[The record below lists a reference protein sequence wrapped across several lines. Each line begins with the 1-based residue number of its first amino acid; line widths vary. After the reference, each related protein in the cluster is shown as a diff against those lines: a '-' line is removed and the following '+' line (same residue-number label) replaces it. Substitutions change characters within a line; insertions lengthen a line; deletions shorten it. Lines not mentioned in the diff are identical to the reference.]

1 MSNEYSRIYGMPKV
15 AQYPTGR
22 RMMTFGR
29 DIQIPNPVWD
39 AKAGRVVHHDPVTS
53 ADRRRYQPQTGG
65 YYPQNSRKNRVAI
78 SLDTTVRLNCA
89 IVFLM
94 ALFVLLGCFT
104 LLNRADCMKT
114 AKALEVQK
122 HTYAVLMEENAKL
135 TEEYDT
141 ALEDIRQ
148 IACDDAHK
156 MINANDSKNAIYLVA
171 VDAYP
176 QNAGQQGYTAEVVP
190 LDWYAQ
196 TASNTTY
203 SASAAD

>member
-1 MSNEYSRIYGMPKV
+1 MSDEYSRIYGTPKV

-22 RMMTFGR
+22 RIMTFGR

-39 AKAGRVVHHDPVTS
+39 AQAGRVVHHDPVT
-53 ADRRRYQPQTGG
+53 DTGRRRYQTPGG
-65 YYPQNSRKNRVAI
+65 YHPQNDSTNRARI
-78 SLDTTVRLNCA
+78 NLDTTVRLNYA
-89 IVFLM
+89 VVFLM
-94 ALFVLLGCFT
+94 FLFVLLGCFT

-114 AKALEVQK
+114 SKALEVQQ
-122 HTYAVLMEENAKL
+122 HTYAVLSEENVEL
-135 TEEYDT
+135 TEKYNT

-148 IACDDAHK
+148 IACDDEHK
-156 MINANDSKNAIYLVA
+156 MVSASDSKNAIYLVA

-176 QNAGQQGYTAEVVP
+176 QQAGQQGYTAEVVP

-196 TASNTTY
+196 NASNTTY